1 VKARDPQ
8 QLAFEFYQHEIVAC
22 RETLEWLAAQVE
34 LAHRDVQTGRV
45 PLERIREIRARLASL
60 EGLITSG

>member
-1 VKARDPQ
+1 
-8 QLAFEFYQHEIVAC
+8 
-22 RETLEWLAAQVE
+22 
-34 LAHRDVQTGRV
+34 V